1 MKASTGSGPPKE
13 NAPLCDK
20 RRAQVRSG
28 TNIIAGVDIATGPG
42 AETDP
47 KGVVADLRSLLGD
60 DVVLLP
66 IPRGSKKP
74 VIKGWQSTKLN
85 KMQEPEYLAQ
95 LNHGRNIGVLLG
107 HGLVTIDLDRD
118 EAVEPFL
125 CLNPKLR
132 ETLRS
137 RRVRGCNLWLRIKG
151 DCPQSRK
158 LRTKKGEDWGEWRA
172 DGNQTVIYGEAIDH
186 NKGETHLT
194 AYKIVNRAEPIEL
207 FFDEVQWPGELVLP
221 WRAAAETGGRKEE
234 EVDAIGINEEELR
247 KRYGS
252 PFYTNKKDELCAI
265 NESFWAGLFAAE
277 NVLLREPI
285 EGAFYRYRAELGIYE
300 EESADSIKRRLS
312 DRLLQASRQMNCFWL
327 EKQRTDAKLNNIV
340 AHLRGITEH
349 RNAFAHTD
357 RRVHLA
363 NGVFSFENGGQLLP
377 FSSSFFSR
385 NRCPITFD
393 ETANCPRFL
402 NELIH
407 PAVHEE
413 DVLLIQKY
421 AGLCLLGDNVIQ
433 RMLILDGE
441 SGRGKTQLANVI
453 QAIVGRENLT
463 QLRTRFLGDRFET
476 FRFLKT
482 TLLVGVDVEPNFLST
497 KGASV
502 LKGLVG
508 GDWFDAEQ
516 KNGTGKFPFQGN
528 FCVLIT
534 SNSRLRVL
542 LFGDIAA
549 WRRRLLIVRYE
560 APAPKK
566 KIPDFGE
573 RLVREEG
580 SGILNWFLAGLD
592 LVLKDVD
599 QREDGDIALSDRQK
613 KIVDSLLEE
622 SDSLRVFLRKR
633 VERAEGVNLSVDE
646 IVETYA
652 DFCAERGWQALPITD
667 VRSSLEALMLEHFR
681 VTKSHSIQRDG
692 KSARGF
698 SRVAFKS

>member
-1 MKASTGSGPPKE
+1 MSPPPGKEKRPLASKALDSGESGEASSRTHGRSSSIVKE
-13 NAPLCDK
+13 L
-20 RRAQVRSG
+20 RR
-28 TNIIAGVDIATGPG
+28 
-42 AETDP
+42 
-47 KGVVADLRSLLGD
+47 LLGD
-60 DVVLLP
+60 NVVLLP

-74 VIKGWQSTKLN
+74 VIKGWQSTKLSE
-85 KMQEPEYLAQ
+85 MEDPEYLAQ
-95 LNHGRNIGVLLG
+95 LNGGNVGVLLG
-107 HGLVTIDLDRD
+107 RGRATIDLDRD
-118 EAVEPFL
+118 EDVEAFL
-125 CLNPKLR
+125 ALNPRLR

-137 RRVRGCNLWLRIKG
+137 RRVRGCNFWVRIKG
-151 DCPQSRK
+151 LYPQSHPLKTRDG
-158 LRTKKGEDWGEWRA
+158 RDFGEWRA
-172 DGNQTVIYGEAIDH
+172 EGNQTVIYGEAIDRK
-186 NKGETHLT
+186 KGEATPT
-194 AYKIVNRAEPIEL
+194 AYKIEKHTAPIEL
-207 FFDEVQWPGELVLP
+207 PFDEIRWPDDVILP
-221 WRAAAETGGRKEE
+221 WKAEAVSTGGAKSRE
-234 EVDAIGINEEELR
+234 DLQQL
-247 KRYGS
+247 YGE
-252 PFYTNKKDELCAI
+252 PFYNDEKGNPRSL

-277 NVLLREPI
+277 NVLLREPV
-285 EGAFYRYRAELGIYE
+285 EGAFYRYLPELGIYE

-312 DRLLQASRQMNCFWL
+312 DRLLEASRQMNFFWL
-327 EKQRTDAKLNNIV
+327 ERQRTDAKLNNIV

-349 RNAFAHTD
+349 RGAFAHTK

-363 NGVFSFENGGQLLP
+363 NGVFSFDNSGQLLP
-377 FSSSFFSR
+377 FSQSFFSR

-402 NELIH
+402 NELIY

-453 QAIVGRENLT
+453 QAIVGRENVT
-463 QLRTRFLGDRFET
+463 QLRTKFLGDRFET

-497 KGASV
+497 RGASV

-516 KNGTGKFPFQGN
+516 KNGTGRFPFQGN

-542 LFGDIAA
+542 LFGDVAA

-560 APAPKK
+560 APAPTK
-566 KIPDFGE
+566 KIPDFGQ

-580 SGILNWFLAGLD
+580 PGILNWFLHGLD
-592 LVLKDVD
+592 LALKDVD
-599 QREDGDIALSDRQK
+599 QREDGDIAQTDRQK
-613 KIVDSLLEE
+613 KVVDSLLEE
-622 SDSLRVFLRKR
+622 SDSLRVFLCER
-633 VERAEGVNLSVDE
+633 VERAEGRNLSVDE
-646 IVETYA
+646 IVERYA
-652 DFCAERGWQALPITD
+652 DFCAERGWQALSITD

-681 VTKSHSIQRDG
+681 VTKSHSIQRDD
-692 KSARGF
+692 KPVRGF
-698 SRVAFKS
+698 FRVAFK